1 MKSVFQKGF
10 MYRVSC
16 NPSVVLY
23 VAENKTLA
31 GKEDRAYEGEAMG
44 RNMALVFFS
53 KMLMQ
58 VWSGELTEA
67 LWV

>member
-44 RNMALVFFS
+44 RNLVLVFS

-58 VWSGELTEA
+58 VWSGGLTEA

>member
-31 GKEDRAYEGEAMG
+31 GKEDRAYEGEAM
-44 RNMALVFFS
+44 RRKWPWCFS

>member
-1 MKSVFQKGF
+1 MMPQW
-10 MYRVSC
+10 SC
-16 NPSVVLY
+16 NASVVLY

-44 RNMALVFFS
+44 RNLVLVFS

-58 VWSGELTEA
+58 VWSGGLTEA

>member
-31 GKEDRAYEGEAMG
+31 GKEDRAYEDEAMG
-44 RNMALVFFS
+44 RNMALVFS

>member
-1 MKSVFQKGF
+1 M
-10 MYRVSC
+10 
-16 NPSVVLY
+16 VLY

-44 RNMALVFFS
+44 RKMALVFFS

-58 VWSGELTEA
+58 VLSGELTEA

>member
-1 MKSVFQKGF
+1 

-23 VAENKTLA
+23 VVENKTLA

-44 RNMALVFFS
+44 RKMVLVFFCS
-53 KMLMQ
+53 KMLLQ
-58 VWSGELTEA
+58 VWSGGLTEA